1 MTTQPEFGPVIMA
14 SVLTADFSA
23 LGDQC
28 LALQN
33 AGIDGIHWDVMDGNA
48 VPSLSFGP
56 DIIAACRRHV
66 DLPFEAHLMTND
78 PDLLI
83 EQVADA
89 GCEVITIHPDW
100 VRNPRRTLQ
109 KIVDKGLSP
118 GVALSPGSPVELARW
133 HIDIVDTILI
143 MTVEPGFGGQSN
155 IGLMTE
161 KIRDVAALIRTQDR
175 PVELEVDGGIGPNT
189 ISGAFLAGA
198 RKFVVGSALWRSRSF
213 AVARKQLHN
222 AVCTAESTVE
232 L

>member
-1 MTTQPEFGPVIMA
+1 MA

-28 LALQN
+28 KALQDG
-33 AGIDGIHWDVMDGNA
+33 GIDGIHWDIMDGSA

-56 DIIAACRRHV
+56 DVIAACRRHV
-66 DLPFEAHLMTND
+66 TLPFEAHLMTND

-83 EQVADA
+83 DQLADA
-89 GCEVITIHPDW
+89 GCDEVFIHPDW

-109 KIVDKGLSP
+109 KISDKGLSP
-118 GVALSPGSPVELARW
+118 GVALSPGTSMELARW
-133 HIDIVDTILI
+133 HIDIIDSILI

-161 KIRDVAALIRTQDR
+161 KIREAADLISAFDR
-175 PVELEVDGGIGPNT
+175 PVVLEVDGGIGPET

-198 RKFVVGSALWRSRSF
+198 GKFVVGSALWRSRSF
-213 AVARKQLHN
+213 VAARQELHDAVSDAK
-222 AVCTAESTVE
+222 STIKT
-232 L
+232 